1 MPLRLQATEDDVYH
15 LMDLKEQYFI
25 MTAICSVAEG
35 ISAYFFIYQ
44 KRCWDLVYLCTA
56 LALAIILLLRQAIK
70 ISRSVMAPMAFSRTE
85 RIQDKLVPYLEYCE
99 YRKELDKKTIKAYR
113 IDLRQYFAFICCDEP
128 DKEKIEAYI
137 TELHKKYK
145 QKTVKRK
152 IATLKAFYNYLE
164 EEEII
169 SCNPF
174 RKIKVKFKENLT
186 LPRIIP
192 REEIEILLNY
202 MYNCLKEYDLTGYKY
217 KLRDIA
223 VVEVLFA
230 TGARVYEISTIR
242 EDSVNLNSGQ
252 IRIMGKGGKERYVQ
266 ISNSSVLAILKKYY
280 MENENEIKKSG
291 CFFINNRGKRYTEQ
305 SIRAMLKKY
314 AKQAGIERN
323 ITPHM
328 FRHSFATYL
337 IEEGVD
343 VSCVQQILGHSS
355 IKTTQIY
362 IHIAAKKQAEILREM
377 HPRNSMS
384 IVDVA

>member
-1 MPLRLQATEDDVYH
+1 M
-15 LMDLKEQYFI
+15 
-25 MTAICSVAEG
+25 
-35 ISAYFFIYQ
+35 
-44 KRCWDLVYLCTA
+44 
-56 LALAIILLLRQAIK
+56 
-70 ISRSVMAPMAFSRTE
+70 

-99 YRKELDKKTIKAYR
+99 YRKELDKKTLKAYR

-128 DKEKIEAYI
+128 DREKIEEYI

-152 IATLKAFYNYLE
+152 IASLKAFYNYLE

-169 SCNPF
+169 SRNPF
-174 RKIKVKFKENLT
+174 RKIKVKFKETLT
-186 LPRIIP
+186 LPRVIP
-192 REEIEILLNY
+192 REEIEMLLNY
-202 MYNCLKEYDLTGYKY
+202 MYDCLKENGLTGYKY

-230 TGARVYEISTIR
+230 TGAREYEISNIR

-280 MENENEIKKSG
+280 TENEDEIKKSG
-291 CFFINNRGKRYTEQ
+291 SFFVNNRGNRYTEQ

-362 IHIAAKKQAEILREM
+362 IHIAAKKQAEILKEM

-384 IVDVA
+384 IADVA

>member
-1 MPLRLQATEDDVYH
+1 M
-15 LMDLKEQYFI
+15 
-25 MTAICSVAEG
+25 
-35 ISAYFFIYQ
+35 
-44 KRCWDLVYLCTA
+44 
-56 LALAIILLLRQAIK
+56 
-70 ISRSVMAPMAFSRTE
+70 

-99 YRKELDKKTIKAYR
+99 YRKELDKKTLKAYR

-128 DKEKIEAYI
+128 DREKIEEYI

-152 IATLKAFYNYLE
+152 IASLKAFYNYLE

-169 SCNPF
+169 SRNPF
-174 RKIKVKFKENLT
+174 RKIKVKFKETLT
-186 LPRIIP
+186 LPRVIP
-192 REEIEILLNY
+192 REEIEMLLNY
-202 MYNCLKEYDLTGYKY
+202 MYDCLKENGLTGYKY

-230 TGARVYEISTIR
+230 TGARVYEISNIR

-266 ISNSSVLAILKKYY
+266 ISNSSVLAILRKYY
-280 MENENEIKKSG
+280 MENENEIKKRG
-291 CFFINNRGKRYTEQ
+291 CFFINNRGNRYTEQ
-305 SIRAMLKKY
+305 SIRTMLKKY

-377 HPRNSMS
+377 HPRNNMS
-384 IVDVA
+384 IADVA